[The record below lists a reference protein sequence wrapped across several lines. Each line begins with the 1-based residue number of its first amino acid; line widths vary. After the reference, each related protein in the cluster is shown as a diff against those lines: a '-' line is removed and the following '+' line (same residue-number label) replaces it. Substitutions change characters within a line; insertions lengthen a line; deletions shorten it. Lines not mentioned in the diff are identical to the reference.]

1 MRSAGSTCMSR
12 LAPLVEPTRYS
23 PRVIDENAFGS
34 LAVARTRE
42 GPVNCPDA

>member
-12 LAPLVEPTRYS
+12 LAPLAEPTRYS

-34 LAVARTRE
+34 LALAQDTRGAGE
-42 GPVNCPDA
+42 PP